1 MIEDDYDDDGFV
13 SDFGGLNGK
22 YPAQPP
28 LNVNNGNLKL
38 YLHS

>member
-22 YPAQPP
+22 YLAQPP
-28 LNVNNGNLKL
+28 
-38 YLHS
+38 SM